1 MKARY
6 RIPITIVY
14 YLALSLVMVYPLY
27 KTGFLFNGYD
37 QVFHLSRAHELA
49 TAFKAGHFGYSYAM
63 NSFNDVGQAVGVFY
77 PSLSV
82 LVLAI
87 FQLLFSNLVLS
98 TYMAVFVTV
107 FIGLV
112 ISHYSVMRLG
122 KNHLTAVVFSSL
134 YVGSTI
140 FLNVC
145 FVWFDMGWLWAL
157 IFIPLVLSGFVQI
170 FAHRSATVT
179 DFVIGISALLLSHIV
194 SFFIVLGG
202 LVVVT
207 VILALYR
214 SDFYLYLRKFILGGL
229 VAMGCTAFFWIKF
242 VRIYLTNTISGVN
255 KIDSSFYALKPGTIF
270 TDSLNNT
277 SVTGNIGVIILVVLI
292 VLLTQKKKFDLLDG
306 SALAGAILC
315 LFLSS
320 SLFPWDHVQKYLGG
334 FIQYPVRFLSIGMVG
349 MAFVAADVLSQML
362 SSKEYRFKKLTT
374 SALALSLILAVFSSA
389 TELSSHLDTNDQL
402 RKPAID
408 VLAQPS
414 NKFNQNAAK
423 HIFSE
428 RFLMAGQ
435 FDYWPQQS
443 VKFGQDIIRH
453 VGTINGKK
461 VRLSPTPVKNGLSYH
476 VSVKKGDQVD
486 LPLLSY
492 GDGLKV
498 SNGSKVATS
507 HRGTVLVTSNK
518 PFKSIVVTRTSSL
531 VDVLGNV
538 ISILTF
544 LSFAFLLVHRKV
556 GSKRLF

>member
-6 RIPITIVY
+6 RIPITVVY

-107 FIGLV
+107 FLGLL
-112 ISHYSVMRLG
+112 ISHYAIMRLKKG
-122 KNHLTAVVFSSL
+122 HLTAAIFSSL
-134 YVGSTI
+134 YIGSTI

-179 DFVIGISALLLSHIV
+179 DFVIGIAALLLSHIV
-194 SFFIVLGG
+194 SFFVVLSG

-207 VILALYR
+207 VIIAFYR
-214 SDFYLYLRKFILGGL
+214 SDFYFYLRKFILGGL
-229 VAMGCTAFFWIKF
+229 VAMGCTAFFLIKF

-277 SVTGNIGVIILVVLI
+277 SVTGNIGAIILLVLI
-292 VLLTQKKKFDLLDG
+292 VLLTQKNKFDLLDG
-306 SALAGAILC
+306 SALAGSILC

-320 SLFPWDHVQKYLGG
+320 SLFPWIHVQKYLGS
-334 FIQYPVRFLSIGMVG
+334 FIQYPVRFLSVAMVG
-349 MAFVAADVLSQML
+349 LAFVTADVLSQML
-362 SSKEYRFKKLTT
+362 STKEYRFKTLTT
-374 SALALSLILAVFSSA
+374 SGLALGLILTAFSSA

-402 RKPAID
+402 RTPSIN

-414 NKFNQNAAK
+414 NKFNENAAK

-443 VKFGQDIIRH
+443 IKFGQDIIRH
-453 VGTINGKK
+453 VGAINGKK

-476 VSVKKGDQVD
+476 VSLKKGDQVD

-498 SNGSKVATS
+498 PNGLKVTTS
-507 HRGTVLVTSNK
+507 HRGTVLITSNK
-518 PFKSIVVTRTSSL
+518 PVKSIVVERTNSIIDILANVVSVL
-531 VDVLGNV
+531 VA
-538 ISILTF
+538 I
-544 LSFAFLLVHRKV
+544 SFAFLWAHKKFGL
-556 GSKRLF
+556 KRIF